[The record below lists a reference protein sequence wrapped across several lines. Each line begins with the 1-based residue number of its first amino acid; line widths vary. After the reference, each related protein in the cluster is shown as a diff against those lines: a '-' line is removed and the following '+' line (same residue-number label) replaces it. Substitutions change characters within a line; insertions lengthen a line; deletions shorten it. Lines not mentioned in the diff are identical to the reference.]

1 MAFFGSDT
9 LVAAGGS
16 DTETITPSAGT
27 NCIAPPFGKPHYDP
41 DVLQVMYGEGR
52 FTLTKYNR
60 VKQGLLSIEEL
71 GLTQSELARLRCQDE
86 AAPGTEY
93 DPHHDPSLPPLI
105 TNVFAGVTAVFA
117 TGHRPT
123 DKVHR
128 VRLSADAA
136 VVIPANTVVAD
147 VNFAELY
154 EDDGE
159 NVAPNVVIENQTL
172 AGPNFR
178 AISVNAGWYQL
189 LCVEGMNL
197 GPNTTQVVAAVT
209 TPARS

>member
-1 MAFFGSDT
+1 M
-9 LVAAGGS
+9 
-16 DTETITPSAGT
+16 
-27 NCIAPPFGKPHYDP
+27 
-41 DVLQVMYGEGR
+41 
-52 FTLTKYNR
+52 
-60 VKQGLLSIEEL
+60 LSIEDL

-93 DPHHDPSLPPLI
+93 DPHHDPSLPPII
-105 TNVFAGVTAVFA
+105 TNVLTGATAAFAP
-117 TGHRPT
+117 GHRPT

-128 VRLSADAA
+128 VRLSADVA
-136 VVIPANTVVAD
+136 VVIPANTVVAV

-178 AISVNAGWYQL
+178 AISVNAGWYEL
-189 LCVEGMNL
+189 LCVEGMAL
-197 GPNTTQVVAAVT
+197 GPSTTQVVAAVT